1 MPRSTPRTSKRA
13 TRKTSPIPASTGP
26 LFPSTPE
33 RRSSPKRKSSPK
45 SSPRR
50 EVRRR
55 VGFAPGTVGGEDD
68 SQPIPDELLVNNS
81 DHDGDS
87 DVDTASA
94 ARSSGGGGASELSSE
109 LLNSLQHADDPLMQ
123 QLGSFL
129 SATVA
134 ETATLRRRL
143 AASEEK
149 ARINQMVRDY
159 EERGVSTFH
168 HDREQMRHV
177 FRQTILPHIVDRST
191 RVYYENLDWDQAEPE
206 ELGRAFS

>member
-1 MPRSTPRTSKRA
+1 MPRSTSKATGRA
-13 TRKTSPIPASTGP
+13 TRKSSPIPKSPGP
-26 LFPSTPE
+26 LFPTPE
-33 RRSSPKRKSSPK
+33 RRSPAKRARSKSKSRSP
-45 SSPRR
+45 PRP

-55 VGFAPGTVGGEDD
+55 VGFTDGTKGEGDAPHPN
-68 SQPIPDELLVNNS
+68 SDESVVNNS
-81 DHDGDS
+81 DHAGGS

-109 LLNSLQHADDPLMQ
+109 LLNSLQHADDPIMQ

-143 AASEEK
+143 AVSEEK

-159 EERGVSTFH
+159 EERGISTFH
-168 HDREQMRHV
+168 HDRWQMAHV
-177 FRQTILPHIVDRST
+177 F
-191 RVYYENLDWDQAEPE
+191 N
-206 ELGRAFS
+206 